1 MANFLSNYRDWLKVA
16 DTALPQNIF
25 GYLTQSSLAP
35 FRSDPFT
42 TIPYDDLKEIA
53 KCGKNGKK
61 SFLPEKL
68 PEREGPR
75 PEMIPYMAPNRQLS
89 QLTGDDMHQVLILY
103 SVPTHLLIFG
113 SFS

>member
-1 MANFLSNYRDWLKVA
+1 MGSFSSNYREWLKVA
-16 DTALPQNIF
+16 DTALPQNIL
-25 GYLTQSSLAP
+25 GYLTQYSLGP

-42 TIPYDDLKEIA
+42 TLPYDDPKEIA

-75 PEMIPYMAPNRQLS
+75 PEMIQFMAPNRQIS
-89 QLTGDDMHQVLILY
+89 QLTGDDMHQVL
-103 SVPTHLLIFG
+103 
-113 SFS
+113 FS